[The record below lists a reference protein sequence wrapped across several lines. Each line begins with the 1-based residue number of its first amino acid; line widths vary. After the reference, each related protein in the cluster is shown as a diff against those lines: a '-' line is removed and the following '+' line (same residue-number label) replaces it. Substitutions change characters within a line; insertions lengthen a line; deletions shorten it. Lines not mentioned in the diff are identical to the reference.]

1 MATHKVL
8 LNVSVNTLCVAFSVL
23 KHKKAPLSRKML
35 ELEAMRKRERRSRSL
50 YVNLTMNRGLYLINP
65 GYAQVFHLGNISS
78 CLSMK
83 KYD

>member
-1 MATHKVL
+1 MCSH
-8 LNVSVNTLCVAFSVL
+8 FFVL

-35 ELEAMRKRERRSRSL
+35 ELEAMRKRERWSRSL

-65 GYAQVFHLGNISS
+65 GYAQVFHLGDISS